1 MNIEQRQSL
10 LDSQLSDFDM
20 VDNPME
26 LDDTFMH
33 PPIGTEGADHNHAGG
48 DKELLTEMANKVAQG
63 TSLYDTL
70 PTNKC

>member
-10 LDSQLSDFDM
+10 LDSQVSDFNTGDE
-20 VDNPME
+20 PME
-26 LDDTFMH
+26 LDDAFMR

-63 TSLYDTL
+63 TSSYDTL

>member
-10 LDSQLSDFDM
+10 VDSQVSDFNMTD
-20 VDNPME
+20 PME
-26 LDDTFMH
+26 LDDAFMH

-48 DKELLTEMANKVAQG
+48 NEELLTEMADKVAQG

>member
-1 MNIEQRQSL
+1 MNIEQWQSL
-10 LDSQLSDFDM
+10 VDSQVSDFNM
-20 VDNPME
+20 TEPME

-48 DKELLTEMANKVAQG
+48 DEELLTEMADKVAQG